1 MGLVQRVTD
10 EGEIVVCE
18 AYVSIVGGKCRSP
31 KYLLRRLP
39 IHGVLPMVLYS
50 DTTRFYGA
58 LLTCQVFKINVFD
71 DGAKIYVRRRHRNGL
86 DGNWL
91 RAESHG

>member
-18 AYVSIVGGKCRSP
+18 VYVSIVESKCRSP
-31 KYLLRRLP
+31 KYLLGRLP
-39 IHGVLPMVLYS
+39 IRGVLPMIPYS

-58 LLTCQVFKINVFD
+58 LLTWQVFKINVFD
-71 DGAKIYVRRRHRNGL
+71 DGAEIYVGRRHRHGL